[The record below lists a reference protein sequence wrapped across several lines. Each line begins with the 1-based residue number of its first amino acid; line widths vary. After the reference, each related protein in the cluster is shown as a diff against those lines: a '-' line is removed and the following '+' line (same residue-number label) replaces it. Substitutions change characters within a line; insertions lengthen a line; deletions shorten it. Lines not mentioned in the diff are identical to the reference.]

1 MTKAQPRPGVAGTG
15 AVTAGSGRASGP
27 ARLVTPARFGTVVHR
42 VVPAHLACRI
52 GARARAGERDAW
64 PAVAAIA
71 LGTFALVFSEL
82 IPVGLLADIS
92 GHLHVS
98 IGTGGLMVV
107 VPAVAAAVAAP
118 LLTLGSTR
126 LERRRLLVA
135 LSALVLVSD
144 VIAGLAPDIGVMLA
158 ARAVLGICVG
168 GFWVFGAGAAITLV
182 SERARGTAVAV
193 VSSGIFLATVAS
205 LPAGSLIGTLTTWR
219 AAFAVAAVFAVIAV
233 AAQLAA
239 VPRLGAGGRVRPRS
253 LLTVITLPVSR
264 IGLIAASAIFFAN
277 FAAYTYIGP
286 LLHARAGL
294 GAGAITLVL
303 LGFGLAGAAANFT
316 AGVTVRAHLRA
327 TLMGSGLLIACSA
340 LLLAAVTG
348 ARPLIIALVAVW
360 GLGYGAVPVAAQ
372 SWMARAMPA
381 NVEGGLALFVSALQ
395 GSLAAGSA
403 VGGIVYDAEGPG
415 GVLIVAAVFAALGA
429 LILLGRAG
437 AAISAAPAPAVTTV
451 PAGRTTA
458 RSTPAGKAR
467 PAPPPGVIDPAG
479 NSA

>member
-1 MTKAQPRPGVAGTG
+1 
-15 AVTAGSGRASGP
+15 
-27 ARLVTPARFGTVVHR
+27 VV
-42 VVPAHLACRI
+42 
-52 GARARAGERDAW
+52 
-64 PAVAAIA
+64 AIA
-71 LGTFALVFSEL
+71 LGSFALVFSEL

-92 GHLHVS
+92 GHLRVS
-98 IGTGGLMVV
+98 VGTGGLMVV

-118 LLTLGSTR
+118 VLVLCSAR
-126 LERRRLLVA
+126 LERRAILVG

-144 VIAGLAPDIGVMLA
+144 VIGGLAPDIGVMLA
-158 ARAVLGICVG
+158 ARAALGVCVG

-253 LLTVITLPVSR
+253 LLTVVTRPVSR
-264 IGLIAASAIFFAN
+264 IGLVAAGAIFFAN
-277 FAAYTYIGP
+277 FAYTYIGP

-327 TLMGSGLLIACSA
+327 TLMGSGVLIACSA

-403 VGGIVYDAEGPG
+403 AGGVIYDAKGPG
-415 GVLIVAAVFAALGA
+415 GALVLAAAVAAAGSLA
-429 LILLGRAG
+429 LLGRAG
-437 AAISAAPAPAVTTV
+437 ASISSPLESSADPARQQGREAPAPPHDATGGATT
-451 PAGRTTA
+451 TTL
-458 RSTPAGKAR
+458 K
-467 PAPPPGVIDPAG
+467 
-479 NSA
+479 